1 MAIIHAPRP
10 LPAPAPPVAP
20 APALPPIELL
30 LVEPQFL
37 LRRTVAAVARDMRL
51 ANPKEVTAIELAE
64 SLVAIYRFD
73 ALFLSLDEEEAA
85 LALMARVRQGDT
97 RCARDIPIAVTAAA
111 CSTPLALRLKQLEV
125 RRLLLRPFKVKGVLD
140 AIAALREPAP
150 ERAQAAQA
158 ET

>member
-97 RCARDIPIAVTAAA
+97 RCPRDIPIAVTAAA